1 MDLNAQTGHEQTG
14 HRPALI
20 ISPERYN
27 RRVELSLIC
36 PITSRVKGFPFE
48 VGIPD
53 GRDVAGVAE
62 RMRRST
68 AKPNRTKLRYSL
80 DELVAGITPENRQ
93 KEFDWGPSVGREF
106 TGHAW
111 EECQPPAESPST
123 PK

>member
-1 MDLNAQTGHEQTG
+1 VVSASLYVSARGDVVWMDLNAQTGHEQTG

-53 GRDVAGVAE
+53 GRDVAGAVLADQI
-62 RMRRST
+62 RSVDWRARDARLMDRLPDEFVGT
-68 AKPNRTKLRYSL
+68 VVHQFTKLL
-80 DELVAGITPENRQ
+80 P
-93 KEFDWGPSVGREF
+93 
-106 TGHAW
+106 
-111 EECQPPAESPST
+111 
-123 PK
+123 